1 MEIMKITQLREII
14 REEIKSINEKV
25 ASPFSY
31 HIRKEQDEIEY
42 MIDEH
47 TEAEDE
53 GVYTKPREAIKL
65 LTVAQ
70 KALGKIK

>member
-1 MEIMKITQLREII
+1 
-14 REEIKSINEKV
+14 
-25 ASPFSY
+25 
-31 HIRKEQDEIEY
+31 

-70 KALGKIK
+70 KALGKIR